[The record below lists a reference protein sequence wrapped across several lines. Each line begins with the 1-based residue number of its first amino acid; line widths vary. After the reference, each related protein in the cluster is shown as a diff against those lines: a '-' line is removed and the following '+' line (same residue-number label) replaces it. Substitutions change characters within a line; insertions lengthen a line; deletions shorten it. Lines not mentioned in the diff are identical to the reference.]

1 MNLEALEAAR
11 QLLTHK
17 EGVFQFEVPKG
28 QRVKSFAWAVRK
40 RLPKKYA
47 VIATDG
53 RRLICKVRNIG
64 G

>member
-17 EGVFQFEVPKG
+17 EGVFPVDVPKG
-28 QRVKSFAWAVRK
+28 QRVKTFAAAIR
-40 RLPKKYA
+40 RHLPHRYA
-47 VIATDG
+47 LIATDG